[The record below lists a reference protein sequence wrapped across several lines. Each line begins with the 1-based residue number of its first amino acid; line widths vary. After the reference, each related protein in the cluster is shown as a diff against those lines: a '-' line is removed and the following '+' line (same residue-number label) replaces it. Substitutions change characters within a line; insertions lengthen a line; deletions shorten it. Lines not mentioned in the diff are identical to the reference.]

1 MGWLLIAAGVVGL
14 IVWAG
19 SAALDAMGV
28 FPEDW
33 ND

>member
-1 MGWLLIAAGVVGL
+1 MVWLLIAAGVVGL

-28 FPEDW
+28 FPDDGDE
-33 ND
+33 